1 MFFRCATLIWLF
13 LKTRT
18 ANGHFILKAQTAG
31 NVVFDDGWTSPS
43 LSHSALNTQ
52 WVSLYTPT
60 SPHAHGQVGD
70 VLALGRRDPGFQRR
84 IARGSSTRARLPT
97 TMKTLGVHF
106 WLVWLIWGHSC
117 ALGGKGRNIF
127 LKGGVRG
134 RWTTCRQNIWPLSF
148 FFLFVFSASSFLR
161 KLTNTAQLR
170 HHLFVLAVLSSILL
184 TKRRLCACDFVAD
197 QFDIKLNL
205 VLNGTGVY
213 FGRTYQFCWSRTHFG
228 KEKKR
233 PNNRRCTRENNS

>member
-18 ANGHFILKAQTAG
+18 ANGHFILKARTAG

-117 ALGGKGRNIF
+117 ALGGKGRNSF

-148 FFLFVFSASSFLR
+148 FSCLFFPRRVFWGSWQ
-161 KLTNTAQLR
+161 TR
-170 HHLFVLAVLSSILL
+170 HNFVTICLFWPSWVQFCSRNDVCARVILL
-184 TKRRLCACDFVAD
+184 LTSLTS
-197 QFDIKLNL
+197 NW
-205 VLNGTGVY
+205 T
-213 FGRTYQFCWSRTHFG
+213 WS
-228 KEKKR
+228 
-233 PNNRRCTRENNS
+233 